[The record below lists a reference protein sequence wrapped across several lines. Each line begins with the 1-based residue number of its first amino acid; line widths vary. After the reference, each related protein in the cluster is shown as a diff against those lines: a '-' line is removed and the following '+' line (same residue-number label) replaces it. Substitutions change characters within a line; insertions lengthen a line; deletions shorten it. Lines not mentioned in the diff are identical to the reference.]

1 MSDGR
6 CCVEFK
12 RAAKKELDRLDGPI
26 RARVLRKI
34 TALADDPRPPGVTRL
49 TGPDDLWRIR
59 IGDYRVGYAIED
71 DRLVILIMR
80 IATRGAV
87 YRDL

>member
-1 MSDGR
+1 YS
-6 CCVEFK
+6 VEFK

-34 TALADDPRPPGVTRL
+34 VALTDDPRPPGVSRL
-49 TGPDDLWRIR
+49 TGPEGFWRIR
-59 IGDYRVGYAIED
+59 VGDYRVVYTIED
-71 DRLVILIMR
+71 DQLVILIVR
-80 IATRGAV
+80 VAARGTV